1 AERRHRGPRGGAGD
15 AGGRSRLQ
23 HRLGHHRR
31 AAVLAGHAGREGT
44 RPVGAARRAR
54 GGRPGRRA
62 ADRGRRAAP
71 AGGLRPATG
80 GARVDARAAGPGP
93 RPSGP
98 GAPRRGRLERRP
110 RRLPAGLHLDASR
123 RGPLPPLPRGP
134 PRAARLERR
143 RGVHALRL
151 RLRDGPPHAL
161 SPVGHGRRDGS
172 PGAGAGRHDHGPG
185 RMTCRSPAAALVL
198 LAVAAGASAQELEP
212 RAYSPNP
219 TGANFVLV
227 VYGHTSGN
235 VMFDPSV
242 PITNVEA
249 AINTGALF
257 YGRTFALFGRAASA
271 AVQLPY
277 VWGTIDGDVF
287 EDRRSVYRSGLADLR
302 MRLTTNILGGP
313 ALSARE
319 FAARPPRTTMGASLV
334 VLAPTGQYD
343 PSKLV
348 NVGTNR
354 WAFKPEV

>member
-1 AERRHRGPRGGAGD
+1 
-15 AGGRSRLQ
+15 
-23 HRLGHHRR
+23 
-31 AAVLAGHAGREGT
+31 
-44 RPVGAARRAR
+44 
-54 GGRPGRRA
+54 
-62 ADRGRRAAP
+62 
-71 AGGLRPATG
+71 
-80 GARVDARAAGPGP
+80 
-93 RPSGP
+93 
-98 GAPRRGRLERRP
+98 
-110 RRLPAGLHLDASR
+110 
-123 RGPLPPLPRGP
+123 
-134 PRAARLERR
+134 
-143 RGVHALRL
+143 
-151 RLRDGPPHAL
+151 
-161 SPVGHGRRDGS
+161 
-172 PGAGAGRHDHGPG
+172 
-185 RMTCRSPAAALVL
+185 MTCRSPAAALVL
-198 LAVAAGASAQELEP
+198 LAVAAGSSAQELEP

-235 VMFDPSV
+235 VVFDPSV

-354 WAFKPEV
+354 WAFKPEVGLSHPSGRWFLELYAGTWLFTVNDDFFGGSRREQSPLLAVQGHFSYTFRPRLWLAGDATFYTGGRTTVDGVEKADLQRNTRLGLTLAVPVKRRSALKASWSRGGVTRVGGDFQTLALGYQVLWF